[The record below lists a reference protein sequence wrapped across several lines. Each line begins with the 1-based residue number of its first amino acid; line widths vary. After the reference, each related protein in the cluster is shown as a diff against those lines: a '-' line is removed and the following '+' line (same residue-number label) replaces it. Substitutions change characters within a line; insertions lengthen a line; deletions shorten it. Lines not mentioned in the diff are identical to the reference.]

1 MTTPQLNG
9 DRFLRRVMV
18 GVLIGVILNIPLSI
32 WWAAAMNTQLNQQGI
47 AIQEV
52 KVEIKELTKLVMSS
66 MDDRYRGTDAKDDFK
81 IRDAKIERL
90 QGKVSKLEIKMAG
103 IP

>member
-1 MTTPQLNG
+1 MPDIQQNG

-32 WWAAAMNTQLNQQGI
+32 WWAASTNAQLSQQGK
-47 AIQEV
+47 AIE
-52 KVEIKELTKLVMSS
+52 KLEKKFDKLNATVVNS
-66 MDDRYRGTDAKDDFK
+66 MDDRYRGSDAEKDFEKRDVK
-81 IRDAKIERL
+81 IDKL
-90 QGKVSKLEIKMAG
+90 QGKVSRLEVKMAR

>member
-1 MTTPQLNG
+1 MTTPHLNG

-32 WWAAAMNTQLNQQGI
+32 WWAG
-47 AIQEV
+47 
-52 KVEIKELTKLVMSS
+52 VMSTKVDNNTEAIKS
-66 MDDRYRGTDAKDDFK
+66 LTVKLDKFIEKVDEDMDDRYRGSDAKDDFK
-81 IRDAKIERL
+81 MRDAKIERL
-90 QGKVSKLEIKMAG
+90 QGKVGRLEVKMAR